1 MKKSNKTLLLIMLF
15 LLILVTTSCS
25 NRIQKQLDYYSNEEN
40 YIEVTGVITHVE
52 FDDESE
58 TLYLGF
64 TSLSQKL
71 DDDCFKVVGDAYSI
85 VVNYD
90 EHIQVGKTATFV
102 TAPKYFGDG
111 YVMPI
116 VSLSIDNQH
125 ILEYEIGFPSLL
137 NWLKK

>member
-1 MKKSNKTLLLIMLF
+1 MRITTFSTLDWKLSSVEFLF
-15 LLILVTTSCS
+15 LLKNSTKMCYT
-25 NRIQKQLDYYSNEEN
+25 
-40 YIEVTGVITHVE
+40 
-52 FDDESE
+52 
-58 TLYLGF
+58 
-64 TSLSQKL
+64 
-71 DDDCFKVVGDAYSI
+71 
-85 VVNYD
+85 YD

-102 TAPKYFGDG
+102 TAAKYYGNG